1 MEKIN
6 LGMDEMYPVIKI
18 MLENGGTVNFNP
30 RGTSMLPTIH
40 NDGDRVILKKPDGR
54 LQRLDIA
61 LFQRGNGQ
69 FVLHRVVKVN
79 ENDYLF
85 LGDNQTNP
93 EQINVEAV
101 IGKVVEII
109 RNGKHINVENKFYKA
124 YSVLWYCLLPLRKF
138 ISPIKKARKILF
150 PTKAEIINKATAVAD
165 DIMNFDYKSVNF
177 RAEKIFYQAVTAYIL
192 QNKRFKRNL
201 TYMAKLIY
209 FEVFL
214 HSKER
219 NIFTNLQQ
227 EIVTNYY
234 NNFVILAGSQ
244 YNEII
249 NNCYKRLVEYQ
260 EKNKENKIMEK
271 EKIING
277 ELHIYC
283 ESDGEYYP
291 KHKTENGVQMELDEK
306 YFVYV
311 LSGDSIDKS
320 IARNKVDPYLDEFY
334 SENFEE
340 QEYHFYKRAREKF
353 LKEEKPI
360 LYRDLKD
367 EQFLNTHLN
376 DVEAQ
381 ATKLE
386 KKLIEQYSV
395 RENLTEN
402 LKRENM
408 LLWIQRYN
416 SIKIRAKEVV
426 LETYIYV

>member
-1 MEKIN
+1 
-6 LGMDEMYPVIKI
+6 
-18 MLENGGTVNFNP
+18 
-30 RGTSMLPTIH
+30 
-40 NDGDRVILKKPDGR
+40 
-54 LQRLDIA
+54 
-61 LFQRGNGQ
+61 
-69 FVLHRVVKVN
+69 
-79 ENDYLF
+79 
-85 LGDNQTNP
+85 
-93 EQINVEAV
+93 
-101 IGKVVEII
+101 
-109 RNGKHINVENKFYKA
+109 
-124 YSVLWYCLLPLRKF
+124 
-138 ISPIKKARKILF
+138 
-150 PTKAEIINKATAVAD
+150 
-165 DIMNFDYKSVNF
+165 
-177 RAEKIFYQAVTAYIL
+177 
-192 QNKRFKRNL
+192 
-201 TYMAKLIY
+201 
-209 FEVFL
+209 
-214 HSKER
+214 
-219 NIFTNLQQ
+219 
-227 EIVTNYY
+227 
-234 NNFVILAGSQ
+234 
-244 YNEII
+244 
-249 NNCYKRLVEYQ
+249 
-260 EKNKENKIMEK
+260 MEK

-311 LSGDSIDKS
+311 LSGNSIDKS

>member
-1 MEKIN
+1 MSEEIEYSSYN
-6 LGMDEMYPVIKI
+6 RIKRLSDSE
-18 MLENGGTVNFNP
+18 LET
-30 RGTSMLPTIH
+30 LWH
-40 NDGDRVILKKPDGR
+40 
-54 LQRLDIA
+54 
-61 LFQRGNGQ
+61 
-69 FVLHRVVKVN
+69 
-79 ENDYLF
+79 DYLADKSNKK
-85 LGDNQTNP
+85 LRDTLIVQYIYLTRY
-93 EQINVEAV
+93 V
-101 IGKVVEII
+101 IGRIKNNLPQTFSLEDVTSFGVEGLIDAIEKYTPDRGARLETYALMRIRGAII
-109 RNGKHINVENKFYKA
+109 DKIRSQDWVPR
-124 YSVLWYCLLPLRKF
+124 STRKK
-138 ISPIKKARKILF
+138 IKEIKLV
-150 PTKAEIINKATAVAD
+150 AEQLKQSLGRAATTT
-165 DIMNFDYKSVNF
+165 
-177 RAEKIFYQAVTAYIL
+177 E
-192 QNKRFKRNL
+192 
-201 TYMAKLIY
+201 
-209 FEVFL
+209 
-214 HSKER
+214 
-219 NIFTNLQQ
+219 
-227 EIVTNYY
+227 
-234 NNFVILAGSQ
+234 LAAAM
-244 YNEII
+244 
-249 NNCYKRLVEYQ
+249 
-260 EKNKENKIMEK
+260 IMEK

>member
-249 NNCYKRLVEYQ
+249 NNCYKRLVEY
-260 EKNKENKIMEK
+260 
-271 EKIING
+271 
-277 ELHIYC
+277 
-283 ESDGEYYP
+283 
-291 KHKTENGVQMELDEK
+291 
-306 YFVYV
+306 
-311 LSGDSIDKS
+311 
-320 IARNKVDPYLDEFY
+320 
-334 SENFEE
+334 
-340 QEYHFYKRAREKF
+340 
-353 LKEEKPI
+353 
-360 LYRDLKD
+360 
-367 EQFLNTHLN
+367 
-376 DVEAQ
+376 
-381 ATKLE
+381 
-386 KKLIEQYSV
+386 
-395 RENLTEN
+395 
-402 LKRENM
+402 
-408 LLWIQRYN
+408 
-416 SIKIRAKEVV
+416 
-426 LETYIYV
+426 